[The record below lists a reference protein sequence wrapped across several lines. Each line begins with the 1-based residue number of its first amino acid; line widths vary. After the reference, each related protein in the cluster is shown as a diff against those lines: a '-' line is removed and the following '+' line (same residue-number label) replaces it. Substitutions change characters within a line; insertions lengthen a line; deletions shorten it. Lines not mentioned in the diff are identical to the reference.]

1 VDIRQQADEMAGSAL
16 EKLKLN
22 GLQSSFEVIS
32 NRISR
37 YMEYSYKLM
46 DRRNC
51 TGKVHANIHLIKAED
66 VFENM
71 SASEKDDQWAAA
83 TYGKFNIYQGF
94 GTHEVMLDELYI
106 KNNVTLVKQ
115 ILNHCTNK
123 ADEE

>member
-1 VDIRQQADEMAGSAL
+1 
-16 EKLKLN
+16 
-22 GLQSSFEVIS
+22 
-32 NRISR
+32 
-37 YMEYSYKLM
+37 
-46 DRRNC
+46 
-51 TGKVHANIHLIKAED
+51 
-66 VFENM
+66 M